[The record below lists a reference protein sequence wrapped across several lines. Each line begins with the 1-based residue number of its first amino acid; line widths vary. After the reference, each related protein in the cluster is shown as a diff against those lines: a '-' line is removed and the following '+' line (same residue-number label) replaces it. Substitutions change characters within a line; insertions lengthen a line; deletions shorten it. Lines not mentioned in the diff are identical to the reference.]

1 MGTYLMKPEVT
12 LYDVLEISPRACHE
26 VVKAAYRCLAQFHH
40 PDKNIVSENGF
51 ANDKQVLI
59 NNAYAVLSDPVMR
72 RNYDRGIGLDGPM
85 LDRRGTHSTNEAWI
99 GSVGSGA
106 KLSRPFG
113 FRPL

>member
-1 MGTYLMKPEVT
+1 MMHEIT
-12 LYDVLEISPRACHE
+12 LYEVLEISPRASSE

-40 PDKNIVSENGF
+40 PDKNIASENGF

-59 NNAYAVLSDPVMR
+59 NHAYSILSDPVMR
-72 RNYDRGIGLDGPM
+72 RNYDRGIGLGGPVV
-85 LDRRGTHSTNEAWI
+85 DRRGACTAKEGWVVSR
-99 GSVGSGA
+99 GSGA

>member
-1 MGTYLMKPEVT
+1 MKSEVT
-12 LYDVLEISPRACHE
+12 LYDVLEISPRASNE

-59 NNAYAVLSDPVMR
+59 NNAYAILSDPVMR

-85 LDRRGTHSTNEAWI
+85 PDRRGVRSPNEAWVAC
-99 GSVGSGA
+99 VGSRA